1 MARRGTDVPHGGRI
15 VTQPTF
21 ANVSPVRLAIMATG
35 IVSSDG
41 ILAARI
47 VQRLLSMDGMRCT
60 MDADPDAAY
69 DATAWAC
76 DLVRAVVSEIRP

>member
-1 MARRGTDVPHGGRI
+1 MTE
-15 VTQPTF
+15 PTF
-21 ANVSPVRLAIMATG
+21 ASVSPVRLCIMATG

-60 MDADPDAAY
+60 MDADHDTAH

-76 DLVRAVVSEIRP
+76 DLVRTVVSEIRP